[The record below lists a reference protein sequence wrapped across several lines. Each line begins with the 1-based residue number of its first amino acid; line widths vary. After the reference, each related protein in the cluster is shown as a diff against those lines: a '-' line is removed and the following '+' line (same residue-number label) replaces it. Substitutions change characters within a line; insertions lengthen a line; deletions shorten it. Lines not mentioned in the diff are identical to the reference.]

1 MADQTS
7 YAGKCFCGAV
17 EITASGEPVA
27 MGYCHCG
34 SCRQWSAGPVN
45 AFTLWPPQ
53 SVRVTKGGEHVEGY
67 QKTDTSVRKFCEL
80 CGGHLYTEHPL
91 WGVTDVYAA
100 IIPSLR
106 YQPSLHVNYAET
118 VLPIE
123 DGLPK
128 YKDMPAEMGGSGTIL
143 TD

>member
-1 MADQTS
+1 MAEQTS

-17 EITASGEPVA
+17 EITVSGEPVA
-27 MGYCHCG
+27 MGYCHCD

-67 QKTDTSVRKFCEL
+67 QKSDTSVRKFCEL

-91 WGVTDVYAA
+91 WGVTDVYAV
-100 IIPSLR
+100 IIPDLR

-118 VLPIE
+118 VLRMK

-128 YKDMPAEMGGSGTIL
+128 YKDMPAEMGGSGDL
-143 TD
+143 LAE